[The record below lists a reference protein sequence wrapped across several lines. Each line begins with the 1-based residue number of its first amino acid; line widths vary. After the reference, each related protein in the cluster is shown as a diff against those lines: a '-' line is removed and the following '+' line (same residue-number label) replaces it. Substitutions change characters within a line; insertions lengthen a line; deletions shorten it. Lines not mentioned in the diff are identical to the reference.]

1 MGELGGLNSFTVEV
15 QNMRA
20 PSLKSTR
27 RSELAGLILFLAIV
41 LGAFM
46 RFNPPL
52 LAGQAVGD
60 GGMFAVMVDDLKAS
74 HYVLPAFTTY
84 NHSNI
89 PFAYPPIGFYI
100 GRLAADLL
108 GLTAQQA
115 LRWVPALIA
124 SLSIPAFYLLA
135 LRLLKSK
142 YQAAIATL
150 FFALMPRAF
159 SWFVSGG
166 GLTRSP
172 GQLFMLLTLAFA
184 AGLYEDNPR
193 VHVWLSGLFAGLT
206 IMSHPEAAVHMIAS
220 VIFFWVML
228 GRSRT
233 TFFRAAGIG
242 VIALIV
248 SAPWWLTV
256 IHYHGLAPLLSAAQT
271 GQKSAA
277 VLNLVFFDFAEEPY
291 ATLITALG
299 LIGLGQ
305 RLVRRDYLLP
315 LWLVLPFLVEGRSAA
330 LPAAI
335 PLAML
340 AAIGLTDIVLPG
352 LWSLMRREPDRV
364 DEVSAVEF
372 GVITYLLAFLV
383 FSCYQFGFQ
392 LSGKALSIPDR
403 EAMQWIKSHTPEDAK
418 FLVLTGTNAITCD
431 LTLEWFPALTSRQ
444 SLLTVQGAEWTQGRN
459 FRTYVQS
466 TYPVQR
472 CLSSGDLSCLDEQI
486 SRPAYDFVYISKV
499 PRPNCIA
506 VDLPN
511 SFSHFVESMH
521 MDQDF
526 GAVYETDEVIIFGK

>member
-1 MGELGGLNSFTVEV
+1 
-15 QNMRA
+15 MRA
-20 PSLKSTR
+20 PSLKSTH
-27 RSELAGLILFLAIV
+27 RSELAGLILYLAIL

-46 RFNPPL
+46 RFNAPL

-60 GGMFAVMVDDLKAS
+60 GGMFAVMVDDLKAG
-74 HYVLPAFTTY
+74 HYLLPAFTTY

-108 GLTAQQA
+108 GLTAPQA

-135 LRLLKSK
+135 LRLLKNK
-142 YQAAIATL
+142 YQAAVAAL

-172 GQLFMLLTLAFA
+172 GQLFMLLTLATVVR
-184 AGLYEDNPR
+184 LYEENRRRD
-193 VHVWLSGLFAGLT
+193 VFLAGLFAGLT
-206 IMSHPEAAVHMIAS
+206 VMSHPEAAIHTVAS
-220 VIFFWVML
+220 VLLFWIVL
-228 GRSRT
+228 GPSRR
-233 TFFRAAGIG
+233 TFLKSVAVGA
-242 VIALIV
+242 VALTV

-256 IHYHGLAPLLSAAQT
+256 IHAHGIAPLLSAAQT

-291 ATLITALG
+291 ATPITVLA

-305 RLVRRDYLLP
+305 RLVQRDYLLP
-315 LWLVLPFLVEGRSAA
+315 LWLVLPFVVEGRSAT

-352 LWSLMRREPDRV
+352 LLSVMRREPDGLDRV
-364 DEVSAVEF
+364 STVEF
-372 GVITYLLAFLV
+372 AVITYLLAFLI

-392 LSGKALSIPDR
+392 LSEKALSPPDR
-403 EAMQWIKSHTPEDAK
+403 EAMQWIKTHTPEEAK

-431 LTLEWFPALTSRQ
+431 LTLEWFPALTGRK
-444 SLLTVQGAEWTQGRN
+444 SLLTVQGTEWTKGQN

-472 CLSSGDLSCLDEQI
+472 CLLSGDVSCLDEQI
-486 SRPAYDFVYISKV
+486 NRLAYNFVYISKI
-499 PRPNCIA
+499 PRPNCVA

-511 SFSHFVESMH
+511 SFSHFIESMR

-526 GAVYETDEVIIFGK
+526 GVVYETDEVIIFGK